1 MSPEITT
8 AMAFITIVDKLGGW
22 SVGGVLVFIG
32 VTPPLLGYLAAR
44 IIVKAI
50 NSLRQQMAV
59 SEKES
64 AQRFQA
70 FRSDYD
76 NNIKFVEAYEKLANR
91 LEDTLRR
98 SNIMTT
104 KLVDRIDTIMRSGK

>member
-1 MSPEITT
+1 MSHEVTT
-8 AMAFITIVDKLGGW
+8 AMALITIIEKFGGW
-22 SVGGVLVFIG
+22 SVGGVLVFIS
-32 VTPPLLGYLAAR
+32 VTPAFFGYLAAR
-44 IIVKAI
+44 IIVNAS
-50 NSLRQQMAV
+50 NSLRHQMAI

-64 AQRFQA
+64 AERFRA

-76 NNIKFVEAYEKLANR
+76 NNIKFVEAYERLVNR

-98 SNIMTT
+98 SNIIST

>member
-1 MSPEITT
+1 MSPEVST
-8 AMAFITIVDKLGGW
+8 AMAFITIIDKLGGW
-22 SVGGVLVFIG
+22 SVGGVLVFIS
-32 VTPPLLGYLAAR
+32 VTPAFFVYLAAR

-50 NSLRQQMAV
+50 NSLRHQMAV

-64 AQRFQA
+64 VQRFQA

-76 NNIKFVEAYEKLANR
+76 NNIKFVEAYEKLVNR
-91 LEDTLRR
+91 MEDTLRR
-98 SNIMTT
+98 SNIIST